1 MSNKN
6 DDARRPKEVGLGA
19 LPDHPAVKTPWEKL
33 VSFYD
38 AYHYAC
44 RHNAA
49 IAAGFMEA
57 MRIIIPDY
65 ETRCKRLCEASHRN
79 IQRIF
84 KSPYG
89 KIHADNHNIHPF
101 MKGGYLASLFG
112 DSGDERLLMC
122 GRVNDFGTYRCEKEL
137 DTCDWDILGSEVCR
151 VSTYVLQGIGE
162 CYEGGPSMEYSM
174 VEAKGCGD
182 LRCRIVA
189 ESREKYPM
197 PERACWDNFGPIAT
211 ADQIKLTP
219 EENMFSEPEQLRSE
233 CGYKYR
239 NGLCAENDA
248 ATLYKTGG
256 ATNTTGIDY
265 ANALLDEMVAAKE
278 ITQDEIDHILSCVF
292 DYAGKMM
299 FADFFAAKG
308 LRDWL
313 GTPGD
318 VKDGRL
324 LGGYIEVILQII
336 LTDYTVQAF
345 NKDEV
350 IFDINQAA
358 LERRYPRLTTAY
370 LAIWYGMSKTL
381 IGSQWSLWRETE
393 DVPEGILR
401 IKIAKKIDKFCM

>member
-1 MSNKN
+1 MNN
-6 DDARRPKEVGLGA
+6 NVDTRIPREVGSGA

-33 VSFYD
+33 ISFYD

-49 IAAGFMEA
+49 MAAGFMEA

-65 ETRCKRLCEASHRN
+65 ATRCKRLCEASHRY

-89 KIHADNHNIHPF
+89 KIHADNHNVHPF
-101 MKGGYLASLFG
+101 MKGGYIASLFG

-122 GRVNDFGTYRCEKEL
+122 GRVNDYGTYRCEKEL

-151 VSTYVLQGIGE
+151 ISTYVLQGIGE
-162 CYEGGPSMEYSM
+162 CYEGGPSMEYNM

-182 LRCRIVA
+182 LHCRIVA

-197 PERACWDNFGPIAT
+197 PEKECWDNFGPVAT
-211 ADQIKLTP
+211 ADQIKFTP
-219 EENMFSEPEQLRSE
+219 KEKMVTEAEQFRAE
-233 CGYKYR
+233 CDYKYR

-248 ATLYKTGG
+248 ATLYKAGG
-256 ATNTTGIDY
+256 ATNLTGIDY
-265 ANALLDEMVAAKE
+265 SCALLNEMLASKE
-278 ITQDEIDHILSCVF
+278 ISQEEVDNILTSVF

-299 FADFFAAKG
+299 FADFFATKG

-313 GTPGD
+313 GVPGD
-318 VKDGRL
+318 IKDGRV
-324 LGGYIEVILQII
+324 LGGYIEVILQI
-336 LTDYTVQAF
+336 LLADYTILAF

-350 IFDINQAA
+350 IYDITLAG
-358 LERRYPRLTTAY
+358 LERRYPMLTTAY
-370 LAIWYGMSKTL
+370 LALWYGMSKTL
-381 IGSQWSLWRETE
+381 IGSEWSLWRETE
-393 DVPEGILR
+393 GVPGEILR
-401 IKIAKKIDKFCM
+401 LKIAKKIDKFCR